1 MDGVYMCS
9 LDSIPVTETYIF
21 FIYYNI
27 RGSDM
32 FWFKSQYLWKL
43 FWKTSSAYS
52 LKEFQNMFSGFM

>member
-32 FWFKSQYLWKL
+32 F
-43 FWKTSSAYS
+43 
-52 LKEFQNMFSGFM
+52 